1 MLNRAQVLQLAHLKR
16 KLFNGVVMYT
26 DNIDQS
32 FSDDMVKYI
41 KSNIPDTIAP
51 KTIKLLAEDLKWK
64 MNNKKGTV
72 KLDAVVGND
81 YFADFDFIKKLQAAH
96 DNIKQHG
103 YIALTLPVGLHDG
116 AISIQP
122 NLIHKIVKENN
133 YGVSLFQINHKQGHF
148 PISASLGKDELDFDQ
163 LLYKLSKYN
172 DCKELYM
179 SITLQKAHTGAFKWQ
194 E

>member
-1 MLNRAQVLQLAHLKR
+1 MLNRAQVHQLAHLKR
-16 KLFNGVVMYT
+16 KLLNGIVMYT
-26 DNIDQS
+26 DDMDQS
-32 FSDDMVKYI
+32 FSDSMVKYI

-51 KTIKLLAEDLKWK
+51 KNIKILAEELKWK

-72 KLDAVVGND
+72 KLDAVVGNN